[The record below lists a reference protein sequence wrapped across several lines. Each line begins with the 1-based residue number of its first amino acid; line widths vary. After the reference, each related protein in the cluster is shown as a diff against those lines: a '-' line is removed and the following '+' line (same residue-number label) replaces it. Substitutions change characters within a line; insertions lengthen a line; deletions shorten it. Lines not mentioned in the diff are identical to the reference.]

1 MRLVETKEGE
11 YVSGRLL
18 TEVWEIPSEEL
29 RAGKVQPNRMRAF
42 PRERFVSNVTLTPA
56 MVSAYAS
63 AAGDT
68 NPVHHDSTFAA
79 ATRYGRPIASGTFTT
94 ALLLG
99 LTASH
104 YSKSSAMLGLEFWV
118 RFRRPIYADETIR
131 LEWLVVKVT
140 PNPKLDGDVVEL
152 RGRIQ
157 NERGE
162 TALGAKG
169 RILVTALLN
178 RIPITKARVNLGQ
191 LAKRAHLNNEYFI
204 LEKDG
209 IPVIG
214 ITDADELEDYLELRD
229 PEVKA
234 QIRQSNKDVRA
245 GRTRPAEALLHE
257 LVASSVK
264 PSRRRSK

>member
-1 MRLVETKEGE
+1 MK
-11 YVSGRLL
+11 
-18 TEVWEIPSEEL
+18 
-29 RAGKVQPNRMRAF
+29 AF
-42 PRERFVSNVTLTPA
+42 PKERFSSAVMLTPA
-56 MVSAYAS
+56 MVSAYAT

-104 YSKSSAMLGLEFWV
+104 YSTGAAMVGLEFWV

-140 PNPKLDGDVVEL
+140 PNSKLGGDVVEL

-157 NERGE
+157 NQSGE

-169 RILVTALLN
+169 RVLVTD
-178 RIPITKARVNLGQ
+178 Q
-191 LAKRAHLNNEYFI
+191 L
-204 LEKDG
+204 
-209 IPVIG
+209 
-214 ITDADELEDYLELRD
+214 
-229 PEVKA
+229 
-234 QIRQSNKDVRA
+234 
-245 GRTRPAEALLHE
+245 
-257 LVASSVK
+257 
-264 PSRRRSK
+264 